1 MFGFQGL
8 NMRLA
13 ALDLLECTAGKVSP
27 CDGWSFLQ
35 ISGVMFVIMYSQNTR
50 ETFDRKKI
58 TTDDNIPRKAYW
70 CNTIKLSVIILCLN
84 LL

>member
-35 ISGVMFVIMYSQNTR
+35 ISGVMFVIMYSKNTR
-50 ETFDRKKI
+50 ETFDRK
-58 TTDDNIPRKAYW
+58 
-70 CNTIKLSVIILCLN
+70 
-84 LL
+84 